1 MAKTLD
7 ITKLAEVEDTSVSLL
22 GKTKTDTLAYIDNE
36 ILKDI
41 DEAYDPASNRPQS
54 GTAVAGAIAPL
65 ATKDEVSKQYVPI
78 NITKDGDVSYMN
90 NEANGGLIKFIKKD
104 GLTSK
109 VTLFD
114 GSDTDKTMMQLIVHD
129 KDKTKVAKVNA
140 NETGFYYIKKNT
152 NTHTAADELATLGDV
167 DKKTTRELKGTKE
180 GDVAKIQNQNDGG
193 VMQYVKQDGSNAGVR
208 VSDGTS
214 HGIGAELFTLDSKN
228 TGSRIV
234 TTTSGAFYS
243 VGNEITVDA
252 KRELAVKADVETR
265 VAIHNDDKQGNKS
278 YMANEADGGIMK
290 FIRSDK
296 KYSKVGL
303 WNDASEG
310 AGLQL
315 VVGTDAGGAGK
326 DTDVIKLEGTSKG
339 MFYAKHGGTTK
350 EGEEITTKDDLAKKI
365 DILIKQ
371 DNGTQSYMNNE
382 KDGGIL
388 KYIKSDG
395 TYSKVTLCDSS
406 SSDGSDSEKDPILLQ
421 LAVKESDKTKK
432 EKNGDAARLVKIN
445 GSVNGFYYVK
455 GTDNQEK
462 AENELATIG
471 DVNKRTLQEVKSE
484 KGTALISNDPTGGL
498 LKWSDAKS
506 QTTAGVCV
514 NDGTNDIFAQLY
526 VKTQDTAGTTTEE
539 NGKKHTSVRLNVG
552 LEGIYYTKDKA
563 AGEAQHSEDDEIVTK
578 ADLKELKKQLEEA
591 QKKNTELQQQVQE
604 LQSSYTAAIKQ
615 VNDYTNNVKA
625 LVEQTAPSQS

>member
-54 GTAVAGAIAPL
+54 GTAVAEAIAPL
-65 ATKDEVSKQYVPI
+65 ATKDDVSKQYVPI
-78 NITKDGDVSYMN
+78 TVSKDGNTSYVN
-90 NEANGGLIKFIKKD
+90 NEAQGGILELRMGDQKKGKIALD
-104 GLTSK
+104 TGD
-109 VTLFD
+109 VTLTLSAED
-114 GSDTDKTMMQLIVHD
+114 GTNT
-129 KDKTKVAKVNA
+129 A
-140 NETGFYYIKKNT
+140 NVSGKADGFYYIKGKEGAPSHDT
-152 NTHTAADELATLGDV
+152 ELATLGDV
-167 DKKTTRELKGTKE
+167 DKKTTRELKGTRD

-193 VMQYVKQDGSNAGVR
+193 VMQYVKQDGSNAGVC

-214 HGIGAELFTLDSKN
+214 HGVGAELFTLDSKN

-243 VGNEITVDA
+243 VGSEITVDT

-265 VAIHNDDKQGNKS
+265 VAIHNDSTDGNKS

-303 WNDASEG
+303 WNDTSEG

-326 DTDVIKLEGTSKG
+326 DTGVIKLEGTSKG

-371 DNGTQSYMNNE
+371 EDGTQSYMNNE

-406 SSDGSDSEKDPILLQ
+406 SSDNSEGKDPILLQ

-455 GTDNQEK
+455 GTDNTEK
-462 AENELATIG
+462 KENELATIG
-471 DVNKRTLQEVKSE
+471 DVEKRVLGEIKTEN
-484 KGTALISNDPTGGL
+484 KGTALIANDPTGGL
-498 LKWSDAKS
+498 LKWVDANN
-506 QTTAGVCV
+506 QTSAGVCV

-526 VKTQDTAGTTTEE
+526 VKTTDSAGTVQE
-539 NGKKHTSVRLNVG
+539 KKHSSVRLNVG

-563 AGEAQHSEDDEIVTK
+563 AGETQHNADDEIVTK
-578 ADLKELKKQLEEA
+578 ADLKELKNQLEQA
-591 QKKNTELQQQVQE
+591 QKENAQLKAQMQDLQKTYAE
-604 LQSSYTAAIKQ
+604 AIKQ

>member
-41 DEAYDPASNRPQS
+41 DEAYDPTSNRPQS
-54 GTAVAGAIAPL
+54 GTAVAEAIAPL
-65 ATKDEVSKQYVPI
+65 ATKDDVSKQYVPI
-78 NITKDGDVSYMN
+78 TVSKDGNTSYVN
-90 NEANGGLIKFIKKD
+90 NEAEGGIIELRLKD
-104 GLTSK
+104 GKHGKIELDSGD
-109 VTLFD
+109 VTVLLSVEE
-114 GSDTDKTMMQLIVHD
+114 GT
-129 KDKTKVAKVNA
+129 NA
-140 NETGFYYIKKNT
+140 ANVSGKADGFYYLKGKGT
-152 NTHTAADELATLGDV
+152 VTPEAELATLGDV
-167 DKKTTRELKGTKE
+167 AKKTTKELPGTAD
-180 GDVAKIQNQNDGG
+180 GDVAKIQNQTDGG
-193 VMQYVKQDGSNAGVR
+193 VMQYVKQDGSNAGVC

-214 HGIGAELFTLDSKN
+214 NGVGAELFTLDSNN

-243 VGNEITVDA
+243 VGNEITVDT

-303 WNDASEG
+303 WNDTSEG

-350 EGEEITTKDDLAKKI
+350 AGEEITTKDDLAKKI

-371 DNGTQSYMNNE
+371 EDGTQSYMNNE

-406 SSDGSDSEKDPILLQ
+406 SSDGEENDKDPILLQ

-455 GTDNQEK
+455 GTDNTEK
-462 AENELATIG
+462 PENELATIG

-563 AGEAQHSEDDEIVTK
+563 AGETQHDEDDEIVTK
-578 ADLKELKKQLEEA
+578 SDLKQLKTQLEEA
-591 QKKNTELQQQVQE
+591 QRKNTELQQQVQE
-604 LQSSYTAAIKQ
+604 LQRSYTAAIKQ

>member
-41 DEAYDPASNRPQS
+41 DEAYDPTSNRPQS
-54 GTAVAGAIAPL
+54 GTAVAEAIEPL

-78 NITKDGDVSYMN
+78 NVTKDGNTSYVN
-90 NEANGGLIKFIKKD
+90 NEAEGGILELRMGDQKKGKIALD
-104 GLTSK
+104 TGD
-109 VTLFD
+109 VTLTLSAED
-114 GSDTDKTMMQLIVHD
+114 GTNT
-129 KDKTKVAKVNA
+129 A
-140 NETGFYYIKKNT
+140 NVSGKADGFYYIKGKEGAPSHDT
-152 NTHTAADELATLGDV
+152 ELATLGDV
-167 DKKTTRELKGTKE
+167 DKKTTRELKGTRD

-193 VMQYVKQDGSNAGVR
+193 VMQYVKQDGSNAGVC

-214 HGIGAELFTLDSKN
+214 HGVGAELFTLDSKN

-243 VGNEITVDA
+243 VGSEITVDT

-265 VAIHNDDKQGNKS
+265 VAIHNDSTDGNKS

-303 WNDASEG
+303 WNDTSEG

-326 DTDVIKLEGTSKG
+326 DTGVIKLEGTSKG

-371 DNGTQSYMNNE
+371 EDGTQSYMNNE

-406 SSDGSDSEKDPILLQ
+406 SSDNSEGKDPILLQ

-455 GTDNQEK
+455 GTDNTEK
-462 AENELATIG
+462 KENELATIG
-471 DVNKRTLQEVKSE
+471 DVEKRVLGEIKTEN
-484 KGTALISNDPTGGL
+484 KGTALIANDPTGGL
-498 LKWSDAKS
+498 LKWVDANN
-506 QTTAGVCV
+506 QTSAGVCV

-526 VKTQDTAGTTTEE
+526 VKTTDSAGTVQE
-539 NGKKHTSVRLNVG
+539 KKHSSVRLNVG

-563 AGEAQHSEDDEIVTK
+563 AGETQHNADDEIVTK
-578 ADLKELKKQLEEA
+578 ADLKELKNQLEQA
-591 QKKNTELQQQVQE
+591 QKENAQLKAQMQDLQKTYAE
-604 LQSSYTAAIKQ
+604 AIKQ